1 MKTDMCPV
9 WGIFQQTELTHFRNN
24 ERIPEI
30 INELV
35 ENSLFRYPSGL
46 IPIWKFRGF
55 PRS

>member
-1 MKTDMCPV
+1 MCPV
-9 WGIFQQTELTHFRNN
+9 WGIFQQTELTHFGNN